1 MATRISLQDFSLA
14 NPIYIGGTVTA
25 FTVDNNGDATTTKAT
40 LYDSYAGTTTLAN
53 PQTLDSEGKW
63 VAPVYIEDNVVLSVS
78 GLSIPDHS
86 TGVITTL
93 GTWRG
98 TWVTA
103 TTYYP
108 GDVIVD
114 GANGDNTLDLYQI
127 VSQHTSGTWATDKA
141 DATLMAQAI
150 DISAISSEPPATTTV
165 QGIVELATDAEAV
178 TGTDTSRAM
187 TPANVVAKLAAPGA
201 IGGTTPAIGNFTQL
215 RWKKG
220 ADVASAAA
228 LPLLTD
234 GNLFDVT
241 GSVTITSFDATGGAG
256 TPIMLQFDAA
266 PLLTHHATDLILP
279 GGANIQAAAGD
290 VAIFVEYAA
299 GDYLCISYVEAANRP
314 ALQGKQAVWI
324 PVAAMRPTVSNGCAA
339 IADRETTAGR
349 PDIQWMLFDTTADE
363 HAQFGFALPNS
374 YNLSTVTFKALY
386 SHPGGQTGGL
396 DGVAWFLQGLAVSDD
411 ESADQAY
418 GTAVVV
424 TADNATAEDI
434 HQTSE
439 SAAVTMAGTPAA
451 GDMSFWRVGRDVSD
465 AADDGDIDMG
475 LLGIIL
481 YITTNAG
488 NDA

>member
-114 GANGDNTLDLYQI
+114 GANGTNTLDLYQI
-127 VSQHTSGTWATDKA
+127 VSQHTSGTWATDVA
-141 DATLMAQAI
+141 DTTLMAQAI
-150 DISAISSEPPATTTV
+150 DISSISSEPPATTTV
-165 QGIVELATDAEAV
+165 QGIVELATNAEAV
-178 TGTDTSRAM
+178 TGTDTGRAM

-201 IGGTTPAIGNFTQL
+201 IGGSTPAIGTFTQV
-215 RWKKG
+215 RWSKG

-234 GNLFDVT
+234 GNFFDVT
-241 GSVTITSFDATGGAG
+241 GSVTITSFDTTGGAG
-256 TPIMLQFDAA
+256 TPIMLRFDAA
-266 PLLTHHATDLILP
+266 PLLTHHATNLILP

-290 VAIFVEYAA
+290 KAIFVEYGA
-299 GDYLCISYVEAANRP
+299 GTYEFISYQVAASMP
-314 ALQGKQAVWI
+314 ALQGKQHIWI
-324 PVAAMRPTVSNGCAA
+324 PAVGMRPTVSNGCAS
-339 IADRETTAGR
+339 IADVETTAGR
-349 PDIQWMLFDTTADE
+349 PDLQVSDYDSTADE
-363 HAQFGFALPNS
+363 HAQFGFAAPKSWNE
-374 YNLSTVTFKALY
+374 STVTFKALY
-386 SHPGGQTGGL
+386 THAGGQTGGL
-396 DGVAWFLQGLAVSDD
+396 DGVAFFLQGLAVGDD
-411 ESADQAY
+411 ESADQVY

-424 TADNATAEDI
+424 TADNVTAEDVHI
-434 HQTSE
+434 TSE
-439 SAAVTMAGTPAA
+439 SAAITIAGTPAE
-451 GDMSFWRVGRDVSD
+451 GDMLFFRVGRDVSD
-465 AADDGDIDMG
+465 AADDLDIDAR
-475 LLGIIL
+475 LIGIVL
-481 YITTNAG
+481 FLTTNAG